1 VRQRF
6 VEESLES
13 ALTPHARHSLRLRK
27 MDGEAE
33 AHLIA
38 IACSQAPAGA
48 SCWKLRMLA
57 DKMVVLGD
65 VESISHE
72 SVRQVLKKTSLN
84 LG

>member
-1 VRQRF
+1 
-6 VEESLES
+6 
-13 ALTPHARHSLRLRK
+13 

-48 SCWKLRMLA
+48 SRWTLRMLA
-57 DKMVVLGD
+57 DQMVVLGD